1 MGFAYEINKST
12 KHKVF
17 YESKKKKDNNSQK
30 TFRCAGE
37 WSVIWPR
44 AIRLQS
50 LARPWPLSRATYG
63 MIWEFRQDLIE
74 EPIGCLM
81 NLKVDWLIDWLTDVS
96 ISSTDTKLD
105 FSLISSDDEGN
116 DDEDVSFSEP
126 PLDDEDDEPLT
137 RPSSGFTPSPQ
148 PLTSTQ
154 KPRER
159 NSDDEKASE
168 KKGQGRIILKFR
180 FNFCNLC

>member
-1 MGFAYEINKST
+1 
-12 KHKVF
+12 
-17 YESKKKKDNNSQK
+17 
-30 TFRCAGE
+30 
-37 WSVIWPR
+37 
-44 AIRLQS
+44 
-50 LARPWPLSRATYG
+50 
-63 MIWEFRQDLIE
+63 
-74 EPIGCLM
+74 M

-137 RPSSGFTPSPQ
+137 RPSSGFTPSSQ

-168 KKGQGRIILKFR
+168 KKGQGRLILKFR